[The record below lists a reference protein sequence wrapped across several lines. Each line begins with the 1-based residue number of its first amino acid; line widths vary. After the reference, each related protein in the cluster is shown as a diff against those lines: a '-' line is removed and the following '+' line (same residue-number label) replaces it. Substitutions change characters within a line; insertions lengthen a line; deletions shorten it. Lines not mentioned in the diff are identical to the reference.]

1 MKIGITN
8 LKGGVGKTTVAQNLA
23 VCFAHMGFKTC
34 IVDTDEN
41 QNSLV
46 WSGVRSSDFPDITVV
61 GVTDINAL
69 SKNVEKLHKDYD
81 VIIIDGTPSL
91 SEMAT
96 GIIISSDI
104 LIIPILPSA
113 HDYRAMTPFF
123 KRYEQAKILKGNIPA
138 FLLINQYSNANVYK
152 SMRDAIEN
160 SKIEVLKSVLGKRV
174 AYAETAIDG
183 RGVYESND
191 LKAKDE
197 IVTLTNEVLN
207 IAENNNFIKLNI
219 KQAV

>member
-8 LKGGVGKTTVAQNLA
+8 LKGGVGKTTISQNLA

-34 IVDTDEN
+34 IIDTDEN

-46 WSGVRSSDFPDITVV
+46 WSGARDSDLPDVTVV
-61 GVTDINAL
+61 GVIDTNAFT
-69 SKNVEKLHKDYD
+69 KTVDKLHKDYD
-81 VIIIDGTPSL
+81 VVIIDGTPSL

-96 GIIISSDI
+96 GIIVASDI

-123 KRYEQAKILKGNIPA
+123 KRYKDAVMLKGEIPA
-138 FLLINQYSNANVYK
+138 YFLINQYSSNGNIYK
-152 SMRDAIEN
+152 RMKEVIE
-160 SKIEVLKSVLGKRV
+160 SFKVKVLDSVLAKRV
-174 AYAETAIDG
+174 VYLETAVDG
-183 RGVYESND
+183 RGVYESLD

-197 IVTLTNEVLN
+197 IIKLTNEIIE
-207 IAENNNFIKLNI
+207 IAKINNVIKS
-219 KQAV
+219 KVAV

>member
-46 WSGVRSSDFPDITVV
+46 WSGVRSSDYPDITVV

-81 VIIIDGTPSL
+81 IIIIDGTPSL

-123 KRYEQAKILKGNIPA
+123 KRYEQAKILKGEIPA
-138 FLLINQYSNANVYK
+138 YFLINQYSSTANVYK
-152 SMRDAIEN
+152 RMKEVIEGF
-160 SKIEVLKSVLGKRV
+160 KISVLKTVLGKRA
-174 AYAETAIDG
+174 AYVETAIDG
-183 RGVYESND
+183 KGVYESTD
-191 LKAKDE
+191 MKAKGE
-197 IVTLTNEVLN
+197 IINLTNEILN
-207 IAENNNFIKLNI
+207 IYKNNNIIKLEV
-219 KQAV
+219 AL